1 MHSAK
6 SLLPF
11 AIFIVVIALL
21 AGGGVWWYANRQALP
36 KGNVAV
42 AHQNTADEIDKEDA
56 KNEAND
62 SADSQTPQVA
72 GPIELSPD
80 VAKTRPEQLQAC
92 QKAKDFIGRCLDQN
106 VPLNGTHWSR
116 IHGYGMPLPPL
127 PAPHGNFTLE
137 PNPVVCGVAQEWHT
151 YCVANIF
158 ERG

>member
-11 AIFIVVIALL
+11 AVVIIAIAAL
-21 AGGGVWWYANRQALP
+21 AGGGLWWFAHHQPVSN
-36 KGNVAV
+36 GNVAV
-42 AHQNTADEIDKEDA
+42 AHQNTADEIEKEDD

-62 SADSQTPQVA
+62 SSDSQTPQVA

-80 VAKTRPEQLQAC
+80 IAKTRPEQINAC
-92 QKAKDFIGRCLDQN
+92 KKADAFIGRCLDQN

-116 IHGYGMPLPPL
+116 IHGYGMPLAPL

-151 YCVANIF
+151 YCAANIF